1 MNTYSRRIA
10 FIVAYITLAGGL
22 WTASQWWEKGLAT
35 RRVLRGSSEDEND
48 LGSGD
53 LQRMPAIDTQ
63 GPQPS
68 PEDDDPDM
76 PIAPESLPA

>member
-1 MNTYSRRIA
+1 MRYARFNA
-10 FIVAYITLAGGL
+10 
-22 WTASQWWEKGLAT
+22 
-35 RRVLRGSSEDEND
+35 RVLVSSEDEND

-63 GPQPS
+63 SPQPS

-76 PIAPESLPA
+76 PIAPEALPA